1 MERETTTTIKV
12 YTQIKKCATISITC
26 NHHATKRLK
35 LLDHLVSAVAADYIP
50 EILEEPNIPS
60 LKKQAAAEVLNA
72 QIKTAEWIESLGM
85 PSDEEI
91 LDKAQVDKVNE
102 AFTSLVTQNPNAK
115 AKILELQ
122 LPEEVRAS
130 VGMLTAYQWKFVEQ
144 AEELRSMAVAK
155 IVKETDHPDARI
167 RLKALD
173 MLGKVTEVALFTD
186 RVSIKTE
193 EVTDEELDKR
203 IKEKLGRYMGAVDV
217 VDILEEELQTE
228 EVKDES

>member
-1 MERETTTTIKV
+1 M
-12 YTQIKKCATISITC
+12 
-26 NHHATKRLK
+26 
-35 LLDHLVSAVAADYIP
+35 LDHLVSAVAADYIP

-228 EVKDES
+228 EVKNES

>member
-1 MERETTTTIKV
+1 M
-12 YTQIKKCATISITC
+12 
-26 NHHATKRLK
+26 
-35 LLDHLVSAVAADYIP
+35 LDHLVSAVAADYIP

>member
-1 MERETTTTIKV
+1 M
-12 YTQIKKCATISITC
+12 
-26 NHHATKRLK
+26 
-35 LLDHLVSAVAADYIP
+35 LDHLVSAVAADYIP

-85 PSDEEI
+85 PSDEKI

>member
-1 MERETTTTIKV
+1 
-12 YTQIKKCATISITC
+12 
-26 NHHATKRLK
+26 

-85 PSDEEI
+85 PSDEKI

>member
-1 MERETTTTIKV
+1 M
-12 YTQIKKCATISITC
+12 
-26 NHHATKRLK
+26 
-35 LLDHLVSAVAADYIP
+35 LDHLVSAVAADYIP

-217 VDILEEELQTE
+217 VDILEEELQTK